1 MWDGGWRQP
10 ETVVVPD
17 AFWRSKFIIGLS
29 VFIYINKCLVT
40 EHAPET
46 KCYRQPESKPCLQSN
61 KNFMKKR
68 FIIDGMEMKTF
79 MIHPMKN
86 FNMLNHL
93 KATDIDNTVI
103 FFGAD

>member
-1 MWDGGWRQP
+1 MWEGDWRQP

-46 KCYRQPESKPCLQSN
+46 KCYRQSESKPRLQSN
-61 KNFMKKR
+61 KSFMEK
-68 FIIDGMEMKTF
+68 DLSLTGTEMKTV

-86 FNMLNHL
+86 FDMLNHL
-93 KATDIDNTVI
+93 KAT
-103 FFGAD
+103 

>member
-1 MWDGGWRQP
+1 MWEGGWRQP

-68 FIIDGMEMKTF
+68 FMIDGNGNENLHDSPHEEF
-79 MIHPMKN
+79 
-86 FNMLNHL
+86 
-93 KATDIDNTVI
+93 
-103 FFGAD
+103 